1 MSSSAEGEINK
12 AARYEEKK
20 EKKTSGRPRGDM
32 QNETDAVIATS
43 PAESLPVISDSYK
56 LPAGV
61 ITLRHLRHHT
71 PHGRNLAPGKNAT
84 F

>member
-1 MSSSAEGEINK
+1 
-12 AARYEEKK
+12 
-20 EKKTSGRPRGDM
+20 M